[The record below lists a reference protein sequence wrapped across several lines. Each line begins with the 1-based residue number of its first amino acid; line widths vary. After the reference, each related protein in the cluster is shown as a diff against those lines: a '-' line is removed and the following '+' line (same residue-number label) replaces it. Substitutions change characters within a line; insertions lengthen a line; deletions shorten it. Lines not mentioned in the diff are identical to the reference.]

1 MVSRDDHLGAG
12 TKTVSMFSKLL
23 NQSSQ
28 LVMEGVKNLVP
39 KRHNLP
45 VTKVFP
51 VRHISKACTRMI
63 YSRLWTQ

>member
-1 MVSRDDHLGAG
+1 MVGRDEHLGAG

-23 NQSSQ
+23 NHSSQ

-45 VTKVFP
+45 VTKVGYCSDLQNTI
-51 VRHISKACTRMI
+51 VSV
-63 YSRLWTQ
+63 RLWTR